1 MRISVITPTYDRSQ
15 FIPQLIED
23 FKQQTYDHS
32 KIEWLILDDAPLE
45 KRVGH
50 FFTAAAET
58 SEFTIRYLVSETKKP
73 MGAKLNRLNSE
84 ATGDIILVMDDD
96 DYYPPTRIQTV
107 VEAFDQHPRKEI
119 AGCSEVYM
127 CDMTNEK
134 QKIWIAGPY
143 HDKHAL
149 NCTLAYKRSYLA
161 NHQYD
166 DKEPCAVERA
176 FTNNFTEPMIQM
188 DSKATILH
196 RIHDNNTFKNKMSI
210 GLLKKTDLALDNFV
224 KVK

>member
-1 MRISVITPTYDRSQ
+1 MRISVITPTYDRKE

-32 KIEWLILDDAPLE
+32 KIEWLILDDAAPE

-50 FFTAAAET
+50 LFAAAET
-58 SEFTIRYLVSETKKP
+58 SKFTIRYLVSETKKP
-73 MGAKLNRLNSE
+73 MGFKLNRLNLE
-84 ATGDIILVMDDD
+84 AKGDIIVVMDDD
-96 DYYPPTRIQTV
+96 DYYPPSRIQTV
-107 VEAFDQHPRKEI
+107 VDAFDQHPRKEI

-127 CDMTNEK
+127 SNVATGELFV
-134 QKIWIAGPY
+134 AGPY

-149 NCTLAYKRSYLA
+149 NCTLAYKRSYLD
-161 NHQYD
+161 NHRYD
-166 DKEPCAVERA
+166 DKEPCAVECA

-196 RIHDNNTFKNKMSI
+196 RIHDTNTFKNKLGV
-210 GLLKKTDLALDNFV
+210 GLLKKVNATV
-224 KVK
+224 P

>member
-50 FFTAAAET
+50 LFATAAET

-73 MGAKLNRLNSE
+73 MGFKLNRLNLES
-84 ATGDIILVMDDD
+84 TGDIILVMDDD
-96 DYYPPTRIQTV
+96 DYYPPSRIQTV
-107 VEAFDQHPRKEI
+107 VDAFDQHPRKEI

-127 CDMTNEK
+127 CNVASGELFV
-134 QKIWIAGPY
+134 AGPY
-143 HDKHAL
+143 HDSHAL
-149 NCTLAYKRSYLA
+149 NCTLAYKRSYLD
-161 NHQYD
+161 NHRYD
-166 DKEPCAVERA
+166 DREPCAVERV
-176 FTNNFTEPMIQM
+176 FTNDFTEPMIQL
-188 DSKATILH
+188 DSKSTILH
-196 RIHDNNTFKNKMSI
+196 RIHNNNTFKNKMSI
-210 GLLKKTDLALDNFV
+210 GLLKKTELTVENFV

>member
-50 FFTAAAET
+50 LFATAAET

-73 MGAKLNRLNSE
+73 MGFKLNRLNLES
-84 ATGDIILVMDDD
+84 TGDIIIIMDDD
-96 DYYPPTRIQTV
+96 DYYPPSRIQTV
-107 VEAFDQHPRKEI
+107 VDAFDQHPRKEI

-127 CDMTNEK
+127 CNVASGELFV
-134 QKIWIAGPY
+134 AGPY
-143 HDKHAL
+143 HDRHAL
-149 NCTLAYKRSYLA
+149 NCTLAYKRSYLD
-161 NHQYD
+161 NHRYD
-166 DKEPCAVERA
+166 DREPCAVERV
-176 FTNNFTEPMIQM
+176 FTNDFTEPMIQL
-188 DSKATILH
+188 DSKSTILH
-196 RIHDNNTFKNKMSI
+196 RIHNNNTFKNKMGI
-210 GLLKKTDLALDNFV
+210 GLLKKTELTVENFV

>member
-1 MRISVITPTYDRSQ
+1 MRISVITPTYDRKE

-32 KIEWLILDDAPLE
+32 KIEWLILDDAPPE

-50 FFTAAAET
+50 LFAAAET
-58 SEFTIRYLVSETKKP
+58 SKFTIRYLVSETKQP
-73 MGAKLNRLNSE
+73 MGFKLNRLNLE
-84 ATGDIILVMDDD
+84 ATGDIIVVMDDD
-96 DYYPPTRIQTV
+96 DYYPPSRIQTV
-107 VEAFDQHPRKEI
+107 VDAFDQHPRKEI

-127 CDMTNEK
+127 SNVASGELFV
-134 QKIWIAGPY
+134 AGPY

-161 NHQYD
+161 NHRYD
-166 DKEPCAVERA
+166 DKEPCAVECA

-196 RIHDNNTFKNKMSI
+196 RIHDNNTFKNKLSI
-210 GLLKKTDLALDNFV
+210 GLLKKAS
-224 KVK
+224 

>member
-50 FFTAAAET
+50 LFATAAER
-58 SEFTIRYLVSETKKP
+58 SKFTIRYLVSETKKP
-73 MGAKLNRLNSE
+73 MGFKLNRLNLES
-84 ATGDIILVMDDD
+84 TGDIIVVMDDD
-96 DYYPPTRIQTV
+96 DYYPPSRIQTV
-107 VEAFDQHPRKEI
+107 VDAFDQHPRKEI

-127 CDMTNEK
+127 CNVASGELFV
-134 QKIWIAGPY
+134 AGPY
-143 HDKHAL
+143 HDRHAL
-149 NCTLAYKRSYLA
+149 NCTLAYKRSYLD
-161 NHQYD
+161 NHRYD
-166 DKEPCAVERA
+166 DKEPCAVERV
-176 FTNNFTEPMIQM
+176 FTNDFTEPMIQL

-196 RIHDNNTFKNKMSI
+196 RIHDNNTFNNKMGV
-210 GLLKKTDLALDNFV
+210 GLLKKVNATVA
-224 KVK
+224 

>member
-1 MRISVITPTYDRSQ
+1 MRVSVITPTYDRKE

-32 KIEWLILDDAPLE
+32 KIEWIILDDAPPE

-50 FFTAAAET
+50 LFATAAET
-58 SEFTIRYLVSETKKP
+58 SDFTIRYLVSETKQP

-84 ATGDIILVMDDD
+84 ATGDVIIVMDDD
-96 DYYPPTRIQTV
+96 DYYPPSRIQTV
-107 VEAFDQHPRKEI
+107 IDAFDQHPRKEI

-127 CDMTNEK
+127 CNMATGELFV
-134 QKIWIAGPY
+134 AGPY

-166 DKEPCAVERA
+166 DNEPCAVERA
-176 FTNNFTEPMIQM
+176 FINDFTEPMIQL
-188 DSKATILH
+188 DSKSTILH

-210 GLLKKTDLALDNFV
+210 GLLKKV
-224 KVK
+224 SGK

>member
-1 MRISVITPTYDRSQ
+1 MRVSVITPTYDRKE

-32 KIEWLILDDAPLE
+32 KIEWLILDDAPPE

-50 FFTAAAET
+50 LFATAAET
-58 SEFTIRYLVSETKKP
+58 SEFTIRYLVSETKQP

-84 ATGDIILVMDDD
+84 ATGDIIIVMDDD
-96 DYYPPTRIQTV
+96 DYYPPSRIQTV
-107 VEAFDQHPRKEI
+107 IDAFDQHPRKEI

-127 CDMTNEK
+127 CNMATGELFV
-134 QKIWIAGPY
+134 AGPY

-149 NCTLAYKRSYLA
+149 NCTLAYKRSYLID
-161 NHQYD
+161 HQYD

-176 FTNNFTEPMIQM
+176 FTNDFTEPMIQM
-188 DSKATILH
+188 DSKSTILH
-196 RIHDNNTFKNKMSI
+196 RIHDNNTFKNKMGI
-210 GLLKKTDLALDNFV
+210 GLLKKV
-224 KVK
+224 SGK

>member
-1 MRISVITPTYDRSQ
+1 MRVSVITPTYDRKE

-32 KIEWLILDDAPLE
+32 KIEWLILDDAPPE

-50 FFTAAAET
+50 LFATAAET
-58 SEFTIRYLVSETKKP
+58 SEFTIHYLVSETKQP

-84 ATGDIILVMDDD
+84 ATGDIIIVMDDD
-96 DYYPPTRIQTV
+96 DYYPPSRIKTV
-107 VEAFDQHPRKEI
+107 IDAFDQHPRKEI

-127 CDMTNEK
+127 CNTASGELFV
-134 QKIWIAGPY
+134 AGPY

-176 FTNNFTEPMIQM
+176 FTNDFTEPMIQM

-196 RIHDNNTFKNKMSI
+196 RIHDKNTFKNKMDI
-210 GLLKKTDLALDNFV
+210 GLLKKASG
-224 KVK
+224 K

>member
-32 KIEWLILDDAPLE
+32 KIEWLILDDAPPE

-50 FFTAAAET
+50 LFATAAET
-58 SEFTIRYLVSETKKP
+58 SEFTIHYLVSETKQP

-84 ATGDIILVMDDD
+84 ATGDIIVVMDDD

-107 VEAFDQHPRKEI
+107 VDAFDQHPRKEI
-119 AGCSEVYM
+119 AGCSKVYM
-127 CDMTNEK
+127 CNVATGELFV
-134 QKIWIAGPY
+134 AGPY

-149 NCTLAYKRSYLA
+149 NCSIAYKRSYLE
-161 NHQYD
+161 NHRYD
-166 DKEPCAVERA
+166 DKEPCAVERV
-176 FTNNFTEPMIQM
+176 FTNDFTEPMIQM

-196 RIHDNNTFKNKMSI
+196 RIHDNNTFKNKMGV
-210 GLLKKTDLALDNFV
+210 GLLRKAELTIENFI

>member
-23 FKQQTYDHS
+23 FKQQTYDHN
-32 KIEWLILDDAPLE
+32 KIEWLILDDAPPE

-50 FFTAAAET
+50 FFATAAET
-58 SEFTIRYLVSETKKP
+58 SKFTVRYLVSETKEP
-73 MGAKLNRLNSE
+73 MGTKLNRLNSE
-84 ATGDIILVMDDD
+84 ATGDIIVVMDDD

-107 VEAFDQHPRKEI
+107 IDAFDQHPRKEI

-127 CDMTNEK
+127 CDMTTEK
-134 QKIWIAGPY
+134 QEIWVAGPY

-149 NCTLAYKRSYLA
+149 NCTLAYKRSYLE
-161 NHQYD
+161 NHRYD
-166 DKEPCAVERA
+166 DNEPCAVEHA
-176 FTNNFTEPMIQM
+176 FTNDFTEPMIQL
-188 DSKATILH
+188 DSKLTILH
-196 RIHDNNTFKNKMSI
+196 RIHNNNTFKNKMDI
-210 GLLKKTDLALDNFV
+210 GLLKKTDLIIENFI

>member
-1 MRISVITPTYDRSQ
+1 MHVSVITPTYDRKE

-32 KIEWLILDDAPLE
+32 KIEWLILDDAPPE

-50 FFTAAAET
+50 LFATAAET
-58 SEFTIRYLVSETKKP
+58 SEFTIHYLVSETKQP

-84 ATGDIILVMDDD
+84 ATGDIIIVMDDD
-96 DYYPPTRIQTV
+96 DYYPPSRIQTV
-107 VEAFDQHPRKEI
+107 IDAFDQHPRKEI

-127 CDMTNEK
+127 CNMATRELFV
-134 QKIWIAGPY
+134 AGPY

-149 NCTLAYKRSYLA
+149 NCTLAYKKSYLA

-176 FTNNFTEPMIQM
+176 FTNDFTEPMIQM
-188 DSKATILH
+188 DSKSTILH
-196 RIHDNNTFKNKMSI
+196 RIHDNNTFKNKMGI
-210 GLLKKTDLALDNFV
+210 GLLKKADLEIENFI

>member
-1 MRISVITPTYDRSQ
+1 MRISVITPTYDRSE

-32 KIEWLILDDAPLE
+32 KIEWLILDDAPIE

-50 FFTAAAET
+50 FFTAATET
-58 SEFTIRYLVSETKKP
+58 SEFTIRYLVNETKQP
-73 MGAKLNRLNSE
+73 MGAKLNRLNLE

-96 DYYPPTRIQTV
+96 DYYPPTRIQMV
-107 VEAFDQHPRKEI
+107 VDAFDQHPRKEI

-127 CDMTNEK
+127 CNMTSGELFV
-134 QKIWIAGPY
+134 AGPY

-161 NHQYD
+161 THRYD
-166 DKEPCAVERA
+166 DKEPCAVEGA
-176 FTNNFTEPMIQM
+176 FTNNFTEPMIQL

-196 RIHDNNTFKNKMSI
+196 RIHNTNTFKNKMSV
-210 GLLKKTDLALDNFV
+210 GLLKKTDLTLENFV

>member
-1 MRISVITPTYDRSQ
+1 MLVSVITPTYDRSQ

-32 KIEWLILDDAPLE
+32 KIEWIILDDAPPE

-50 FFTAAAET
+50 FFDLEVD
-58 SEFTIRYLVSETKKP
+58 FTVRYIESETKQP

-84 ATGDIILVMDDD
+84 ATGDIIIVMDDD

-107 VEAFDQHPRKEI
+107 VDAFDQHPRKEI
-119 AGCSEVYM
+119 AGCSKVYM
-127 CDMTNEK
+127 CNVASGE
-134 QKIWIAGPY
+134 ILVAGPY

-149 NCTLAYKRSYLA
+149 NCTLAYKRSYLE

-166 DKEPCAVERA
+166 DKEPCAVERV
-176 FTNNFTEPMIQM
+176 FTNDFTEPMIQL

-196 RIHDNNTFKNKMSI
+196 RIHDNNTFKNKMGA
-210 GLLKKTDLALDNFV
+210 GLLRKTELTIENFV

>member
-1 MRISVITPTYDRSQ
+1 MHVSVITPTYDRKE

-32 KIEWLILDDAPLE
+32 KIEWLILDDAPPE

-50 FFTAAAET
+50 LFATAAET
-58 SEFTIRYLVSETKKP
+58 SEFTIRYLVSETKQP

-84 ATGDIILVMDDD
+84 ATGDIIIVMDDD
-96 DYYPPTRIQTV
+96 DYYPPSRIQTV
-107 VEAFDQHPRKEI
+107 IDAFDQHPIKEI
-119 AGCSEVYM
+119 AGCSKVYM
-127 CDMTNEK
+127 CNTGTGELFV
-134 QKIWIAGPY
+134 AGPY

-166 DKEPCAVERA
+166 DKEPCAVERT
-176 FTNNFTEPMIQM
+176 FTNDFTEPMIQM
-188 DSKATILH
+188 DSKSTILH
-196 RIHDNNTFKNKMSI
+196 RIHDNNTFKNKMGI
-210 GLLKKTDLALDNFV
+210 GLLKKV
-224 KVK
+224 SGK

>member
-50 FFTAAAET
+50 LFATAAET
-58 SEFTIRYLVSETKKP
+58 SDFTIRYLVSETKKP
-73 MGAKLNRLNSE
+73 MGFKLNRLNLES
-84 ATGDIILVMDDD
+84 TGDIILVMDDD

-107 VEAFDQHPRKEI
+107 VDAFDQHPRKEI

-127 CDMTNEK
+127 CNVASGELFV
-134 QKIWIAGPY
+134 AGPY
-143 HDKHAL
+143 HDQHAL
-149 NCTLAYKRSYLA
+149 NCTLAYKRSYLD
-161 NHQYD
+161 NHRYD
-166 DKEPCAVERA
+166 DREPCAVERC
-176 FTNNFTEPMIQM
+176 FTNDFTEPMIQL
-188 DSKATILH
+188 DSKSTILH
-196 RIHDNNTFKNKMSI
+196 RIHDNNTFKNKMGI
-210 GLLKKTDLALDNFV
+210 GLLKKTELTVENFI